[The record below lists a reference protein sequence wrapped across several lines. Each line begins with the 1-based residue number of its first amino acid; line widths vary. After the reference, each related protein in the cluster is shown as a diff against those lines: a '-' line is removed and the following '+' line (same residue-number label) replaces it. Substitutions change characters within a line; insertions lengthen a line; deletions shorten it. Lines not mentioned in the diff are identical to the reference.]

1 MAYIRIR
8 HGNDVLTLDL
18 WSMVQMM
25 VKWWWKIVD
34 FVHCCFFT
42 YVFTH
47 IDKGASG
54 LDSPHYCSR
63 VRAECLVDVP
73 PEKASNG
80 AQRVHLPGIGSTE
93 HVHRTPGQN
102 DGQNTELKTAWFLI
116 FHWNPLKHGTLTQP
130 LVVRPF
136 GLELVSARP
145 FIESSDC
152 LAHSVLLDVVPCGGF
167 HGIPKLAGWF
177 ISGKIPPS
185 NGWWRFGWYPYDKTE
200 TPMW

>member
-1 MAYIRIR
+1 M
-8 HGNDVLTLDL
+8 
-18 WSMVQMM
+18 
-25 VKWWWKIVD
+25 D

-116 FHWNPLKHGTLTQP
+116 FH
-130 LVVRPF
+130 
-136 GLELVSARP
+136 
-145 FIESSDC
+145 
-152 LAHSVLLDVVPCGGF
+152 
-167 HGIPKLAGWF
+167 
-177 ISGKIPPS
+177 
-185 NGWWRFGWYPYDKTE
+185 
-200 TPMW
+200 